1 MLQSFPVEWEPHFAT
16 GIPSVDEQH
25 QKLIAILNDLAA
37 TVEAGPTHKQLLDIV
52 VQLAD
57 YAQYHFADEER
68 IMETMDYAETEEHRL
83 EHQTF
88 INQIELFDLDAILA
102 TEGLATEM
110 LHFLKTWLCDHI
122 LGIDQRLGQA
132 WACHHATDRAAT

>member
-1 MLQSFPVEWEPHFAT
+1 MIRQFPVEWDPSFAT

-25 QKLIAILNDLAA
+25 QQLIHILNLLAA
-37 TVEAGPTHKQLLDIV
+37 TVETGPTPKQLLDIV
-52 VQLAD
+52 AQLAD
-57 YAQYHFADEER
+57 YTRYHFTEEER
-68 IMETMDYAETEEHRL
+68 LMEAMKYPELEEHRL

-102 TEGLATEM
+102 TEGLASEM

-122 LGIDQRLGQA
+122 LGIDQRLGESWRCHQA
-132 WACHHATDRAAT
+132 VLSTDS